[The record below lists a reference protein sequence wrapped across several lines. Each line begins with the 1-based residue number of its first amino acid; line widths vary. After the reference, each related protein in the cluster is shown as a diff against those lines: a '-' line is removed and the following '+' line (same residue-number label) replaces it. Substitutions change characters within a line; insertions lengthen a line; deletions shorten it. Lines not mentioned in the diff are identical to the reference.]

1 MKLALQKSLCFKK
14 KKTFSSSEE
23 SSMNIAMLEEK
34 KKKVL
39 YSSQKLAA
47 SRGRTSINPFSPHH
61 GCLVNAFSTKG
72 LHGRE

>member
-34 KKKVL
+34 KRKF
-39 YSSQKLAA
+39 
-47 SRGRTSINPFSPHH
+47 SIPPRSLLLLEGELPLTLSVHTMA
-61 GCLVNAFSTKG
+61 V
-72 LHGRE
+72 